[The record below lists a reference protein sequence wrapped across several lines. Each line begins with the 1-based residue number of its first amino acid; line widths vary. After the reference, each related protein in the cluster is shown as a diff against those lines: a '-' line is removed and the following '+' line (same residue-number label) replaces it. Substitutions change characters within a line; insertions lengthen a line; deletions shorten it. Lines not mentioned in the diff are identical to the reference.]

1 MRLIFAAGL
10 MVVCAGGIG
19 RLLWLLEGQPP
30 LDRPAW
36 WPARRSTDHATAGRT
51 TSPAGGH
58 SAASEPGPGGR
69 LAAVGACA
77 ACCGIP
83 VLLLAGIAV
92 SGVAATVSLLGA
104 LLLLAG
110 LVVWRLA
117 AGRVRSPHHASAS
130 TGKGSPCCETAD
142 EAEVGAIE
150 QRSLDD
156 ALAGG

>member
-1 MRLIFAAGL
+1 MRFVFAAGL

-19 RLLWLLEGQPP
+19 RLLWLLEGKPP

-36 WPARRSTDHATAGRT
+36 WPARRSIETSAGRP
-51 TSPAGGH
+51 TSSSSADCH
-58 SAASEPGPGGR
+58 SVASGPRRRGR

-92 SGVAATVSLLGA
+92 FGVVASVSFLGA

-110 LVVWRLA
+110 LAAWRLTA
-117 AGRVRSPHHASAS
+117 RRVRSHHHKSSAS
-130 TGKGSPCCETAD
+130 TGMGVSCCGTTD
-142 EAEVGAIE
+142 GDRNPEAE
-150 QRSLDD
+150 
-156 ALAGG
+156 LASAGRHG

>member
-1 MRLIFAAGL
+1 

-19 RLLWLLEGQPP
+19 RLLWLLEGKPP

-36 WPARRSTDHATAGRT
+36 WPAGRSID
-51 TSPAGGH
+51 TSADTPASPSSANCH
-58 SAASEPGPGGR
+58 SAASGPRPRGR

-92 SGVAATVSLLGA
+92 FGVVASVSFLGA

-110 LVVWRLA
+110 LA
-117 AGRVRSPHHASAS
+117 AWHLTARRVRAVHHRSAS
-130 TGKGSPCCETAD
+130 TGMGMSCCETAD
-142 EAEVGAIE
+142 GDHSPEAELVSTSRHA
-150 QRSLDD
+150 
-156 ALAGG
+156 

>member
-1 MRLIFAAGL
+1 MRFVVAAGL

-19 RLLWLLEGQPP
+19 RLLWLLEGKPP

-36 WPARRSTDHATAGRT
+36 WPIRRSTDDATAGMP
-51 TSPAGGH
+51 TSPSPANCH
-58 SAASEPGPGGR
+58 SAGSGPRPRGR

-92 SGVAATVSLLGA
+92 SGVVATVSLLGA

-110 LVVWRLA
+110 LVAWHLTAR
-117 AGRVRSPHHASAS
+117 RVRSPRHGSAS
-130 TGKGSPCCETAD
+130 TGTGVSCCETAD
-142 EAEVGAIE
+142 GGRNPGAELAST
-150 QRSLDD
+150 SLH
-156 ALAGG
+156 G

>member
-1 MRLIFAAGL
+1 MRFVVAAGL

-19 RLLWLLEGQPP
+19 RLLWLLEGRPP

-36 WPARRSTDHATAGRT
+36 WPTRRSIDTGADIP
-51 TSPAGGH
+51 TSPSSADCH
-58 SAASEPGPGGR
+58 SADSGPPPRRR

-92 SGVAATVSLLGA
+92 SGLVASVSVLGA

-110 LVVWRLA
+110 LVAWHLTAR
-117 AGRVRSPHHASAS
+117 RVRSPHHASTS
-130 TGKGSPCCETAD
+130 TGMGVSCCETAD
-142 EAEVGAIE
+142 SGRNPDAE
-150 QRSLDD
+150 
-156 ALAGG
+156 LASTSRQG